1 MTVHQDYE
9 IKINL
14 NELIEKRIPCCDLL
28 HPDHCLTEKQ
38 VSEIAH
44 DIRMDL
50 NLHDLY
56 KQVDQHIMNYV
67 NAAGIDNKDHW
78 VCLLYTSPSPRD
90 RQKSRMPSSA

>member
-56 KQVDQHIMNYV
+56 KQVDKHIMNYV

-78 VCLLYTSPSPRD
+78 VEPHLPDLYTNHHSLLGFL
-90 RQKSRMPSSA
+90 

>member
-28 HPDHCLTEKQ
+28 HSKKCLTEKQ
-38 VSEIAH
+38 VSEIAKH
-44 DIRMDL
+44 IRMGL

-67 NAAGIDNKDHW
+67 NESEIDNNDHW
-78 VCLLYTSPSPRD
+78 VEPNLPDLD
-90 RQKSRMPSSA
+90 RNLKEEVGIEFE

>member
-14 NELIEKRIPCCDLL
+14 NELIEETCCDLL

-38 VSEIAH
+38 VSEIAM
-44 DIRMDL
+44 IFVWL

-67 NAAGIDNKDHW
+67 NAAGIDNKNWLNHIFQFGRFKRRSW
-78 VCLLYTSPSPRD
+78 YRI
-90 RQKSRMPSSA
+90 

>member
-28 HPDHCLTEKQ
+28 AYKD
-38 VSEIAH
+38 H

-78 VCLLYTSPSPRD
+78 VEPHLPDLERD
-90 RQKSRMPSSA
+90 LKEEVGIEFD

>member
-1 MTVHQDYE
+1 MLWFTSSRSLS
-9 IKINL
+9 NRATSL
-14 NELIEKRIPCCDLL
+14 W
-28 HPDHCLTEKQ
+28 
-38 VSEIAH
+38 IAH

-78 VCLLYTSPSPRD
+78 VEPHLPDLERD
-90 RQKSRMPSSA
+90 LKEEVGIEFD

>member
-28 HPDHCLTEKQ
+28 HPDHCLTEQ
-38 VSEIAH
+38 QDSEIAH

-78 VCLLYTSPSPRD
+78 VEPNLPDLERD
-90 RQKSRMPSSA
+90 LKEEVGIEFD

>member
-28 HPDHCLTEKQ
+28 HPDHSLTEKQ

-78 VCLLYTSPSPRD
+78 VEPHLPDLDRD
-90 RQKSRMPSSA
+90 LKEEVGIEFD

>member
-14 NELIEKRIPCCDLL
+14 NDLIEKRITCCDLL

-67 NAAGIDNKDHW
+67 NAAGIDNKAHW
-78 VCLLYTSPSPRD
+78 VEHHLPDLERELKEEVGIEFD
-90 RQKSRMPSSA
+90 